1 MQNEPTRINKF
12 LAERGYCSRREADR
26 WIEAGWI
33 TVNGALAQMGTKV
46 TDTDVI
52 LIKGNPLKQKSE
64 EHVYLMLHK
73 PMGVE
78 CTTNPAIHN
87 NVVQFVNYPRR
98 IFPIGRLD
106 KNSEGLLLM
115 TSDGDIVNK
124 ILRAHHGHEKEYIVT
139 VDRPFDEAFLKKMRS
154 GVRILDTVTLPCTVT
169 AIKPRVF
176 KLILKQGLNR
186 QIRRMCEALG
196 YHVQKLTRTRIMH
209 LTLDIPSGA
218 YRELNAAERKELFK
232 RISHKSAE

>member
-46 TDTDVI
+46 TEDDEI
-52 LIKGNPLKQKSE
+52 LIKGSPLKKEQD
-64 EHVYLMLHK
+64 EHVYLMLNK

-78 CTTNPAIHN
+78 CTTNPAIQN

-98 IFPIGRLD
+98 IFPVGRLD

-115 TSDGDIVNK
+115 TSDGDIVNR

-139 VDRPFDEAFLKKMRS
+139 VDRPFDAVFLKKMS
-154 GVRILDTVTLPCTVT
+154 AGVRILDTVTLPCTVT
-169 AIKPRVF
+169 QIKPRVF
-176 KLILKQGLNR
+176 KIILKQGLNR

-196 YHVQKLTRTRIMH
+196 YHVQKLTRIRIMH
-209 LTLDIPSGA
+209 LSLDIPTGS
-218 YRELNAAERKELFK
+218 YRALTAAEQKELFK
-232 RISHKSAE
+232 RIGE